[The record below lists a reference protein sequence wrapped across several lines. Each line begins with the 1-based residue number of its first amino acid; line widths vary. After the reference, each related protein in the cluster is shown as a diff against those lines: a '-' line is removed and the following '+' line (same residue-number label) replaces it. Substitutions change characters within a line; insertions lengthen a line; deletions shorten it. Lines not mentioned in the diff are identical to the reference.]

1 MCDESRP
8 HGVGLT
14 KSFGRRIVR
23 NSSSLTIVHK
33 DDITIGNI
41 NYSFYIQDSA
51 VQPGGPQISG
61 KSAALSSLITVESDG
76 DAVTYMYDA
85 NEDRFNVV
93 NGDSDIV
100 GNVTLSKVSGGF
112 VFNDGAVIVP
122 SGIFASGS
130 IKAVLKNPNGQ
141 NVGETAIS
149 VSN

>member
-1 MCDESRP
+1 M
-8 HGVGLT
+8 T
-14 KSFGRRIVR
+14 KSFDRRIVR
-23 NSSSLTIVHK
+23 NSTGLTIVHE
-33 DDITIGNI
+33 DDITISNTA
-41 NYSFYIQDSA
+41 YSFYIQDSA
-51 VQPGGPQISG
+51 GQPGGPQISG

-122 SGIFASGS
+122 SGSFASGS

-141 NVGETAIS
+141 NVGETEIS

>member
-1 MCDESRP
+1 M
-8 HGVGLT
+8 T

-23 NSSSLTIVHK
+23 NSSSLTIVHE
-33 DDITIGNI
+33 DNITISNTA
-41 NYSFYIQDSA
+41 YSFYIQDSSG
-51 VQPGGPQISG
+51 QPGGPQNSG
-61 KSAALSSLITVESDG
+61 KSVALSSLITVESDG
-76 DAVTYMYDA
+76 DAVTYEYDA

-93 NGDSDIV
+93 NGDDDIV

-112 VFNDGAVIVP
+112 GFNDGAVIVP
-122 SGIFASGS
+122 SGSFASGS